1 MPPPLTGINEAP
13 AVAGKIGKKQL
24 REQDRMTFMPWT
36 QALEVGIAE
45 IDEQHR
51 WLVEQTNA
59 LH

>member
-1 MPPPLTGINEAP
+1 
-13 AVAGKIGKKQL
+13 
-24 REQDRMTFMPWT
+24 MTFMPWT

-59 LH
+59 LHQALQGEARGSRWARCWRG